1 LTEKCNTNLH
11 VPKKVRIGMQR
22 LFHITIGSPESGDVQ
37 TTRQFVNTALVRS
50 QIRSDGVD
58 LSSGRLWTFVEE

>member
-1 LTEKCNTNLH
+1 
-11 VPKKVRIGMQR
+11 MQR